1 MLTTLHPQAD
11 LTEGR
16 RADPQYWHPG
26 YDGLFESCR
35 RPLRA
40 LGDFITHLAYGPI
53 VTGAEPPDSERGAA
67 LLNQG
72 QLVRSGVDPTDARLI
87 PPGCRW
93 DGPRARVQTGDLL
106 LARSG
111 VASVA
116 KGRMAVFLGD
126 YEAVVGSFVDLVRV
140 EGIEPLYVLAYLRSE
155 LGWAQVHRI
164 INGIGTPNISF
175 GEIRGLQVALLSGP
189 EQAAVRAQYLET
201 VHAPHLKGLSAKRRG
216 HPNEAERLFVQARR
230 NLAGIVHTVEA
241 AIRYG

>member
-1 MLTTLHPQAD
+1 MLTTFRPQSD
-11 LTEGR
+11 LTDGR

-26 YDGLFESCR
+26 YEGLFDTCR
-35 RPLRA
+35 RPLRP

-53 VTGAEPPDSERGAA
+53 VTGAEPPDHEGGVA

-72 QLVRSGVDPTDARLI
+72 QLVRSGVDPTGARLI

-93 DGPRARVQTGDLL
+93 DGPRARVREGDLL

-116 KGRMAVFLGD
+116 RGRMAVFLGD

-140 EGIEPLYVLAYLRSE
+140 EGIEPLYALAYLRSE
-155 LGWAQVHRI
+155 FGWAQMHRI
-164 INGIGTPNISF
+164 INGVGTPNVSF
-175 GEIRGLQVALLSGP
+175 GEIRGLQVAMLSEA
-189 EQAAVRAQYLET
+189 EQAAVRGQYLES
-201 VHAPHLKGLSAKRRG
+201 VHGPHLKALRARQRAHLKD
-216 HPNEAERLFVQARR
+216 AERYFGRARLS
-230 NLAGIVHTVEA
+230 LAGIVRTVEA